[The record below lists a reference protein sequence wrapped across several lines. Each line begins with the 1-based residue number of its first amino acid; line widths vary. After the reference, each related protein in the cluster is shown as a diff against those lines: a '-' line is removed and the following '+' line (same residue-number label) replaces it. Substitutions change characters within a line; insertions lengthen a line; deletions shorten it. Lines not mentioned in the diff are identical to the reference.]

1 MKEGWIF
8 PRCGKVN
15 APFTM
20 SCDCK
25 PLSRSNFLDE
35 RGCQHEW
42 VLSAIGSDGIGNKVD
57 TYQCRKCGETF
68 KIKFEEP

>member
-1 MKEGWIF
+1 MKKGWIC

-15 APFTM
+15 APFAM

-25 PLSRSNFLDE
+25 PLSRSNFSNE
-35 RGCQHEW
+35 GGCQNEW
-42 VLSAIGSDGIGNKVD
+42 KHVASGSDGIGNRVD
-57 TYQCRKCGETF
+57 TYQCQKCGETF

>member
-1 MKEGWIF
+1 MKEGWIC
-8 PRCGKVN
+8 PRYGKVN

-25 PLSRSNFLDE
+25 PLSRSNFLDGG
-35 RGCQHEW
+35 GCRHEW
-42 VLSAIGSDGIGNKVD
+42 KRVASGSDGIGNRVD